1 MGIVTRA
8 TRWIMSTP
16 GTLGTRIV
24 LVMDGPDPVLES
36 LERELEE
43 LEYERQRATSLQ
55 EFQRLAEESEPPDVV
70 ITGVSLPD
78 GNWCDVLRSVVRSGE
93 STCVLVC
100 TQEADERLWS
110 EAIWRGVHDVLVEP
124 FVADDLRKRFES
136 CDRLTRKPR
145 PDEPAAQPDSDAKR
159 RSSGSGLAKGVARL
173 AAA

>member
-1 MGIVTRA
+1 MPMA
-8 TRWIMSTP
+8 TQGQAQTKI
-16 GTLGTRIV
+16 L

-36 LERELEE
+36 LERELSE
-43 LEYERQRATSLQ
+43 LEFEQQRAASLQ

-78 GNWCDVLRSVVRSGE
+78 GNWCDVLRSVVRAGE

-124 FVADDLRKRFES
+124 FAADELRKTFES
-136 CDRLTRKPR
+136 CDRLTRDTASEMSAPKAGR
-145 PDEPAAQPDSDAKR
+145 DSEGW
-159 RSSGSGLAKGVARL
+159 SGGGSTKEVARW